1 MNANKLRRILF
12 SLAGVII
19 IGLAVGLMRIADLGT
34 DSFSTFNLGLSGF
47 FNIQFGTYMIF
58 SNAIGLILV
67 FFTARHL
74 IGIGTAF
81 NIVLVGYVSDF
92 TVYLIDTYV
101 GDISSFWLRLLVSAF
116 GITVLA
122 FGAVVYI
129 VAEQGVAPYDALPII
144 IEEKSKGRISF
155 QAARVVSDILC
166 IAIGFFFGATVGITT
181 VIAAFFMGPIM
192 QFFRTRLT
200 AVMASLEEND
210 QPEFEN
216 SHI

>member
-1 MNANKLRRILF
+1 MRYKMNANKLRRILF

-58 SNAIGLILV
+58 SNAICLILV

-74 IGIGTAF
+74 IGFGTAF

-129 VAEQGVAPYDALPII
+129 VAEQGVAPYDALP
-144 IEEKSKGRISF
+144 
-155 QAARVVSDILC
+155 
-166 IAIGFFFGATVGITT
+166 
-181 VIAAFFMGPIM
+181 
-192 QFFRTRLT
+192 
-200 AVMASLEEND
+200 
-210 QPEFEN
+210 
-216 SHI
+216 